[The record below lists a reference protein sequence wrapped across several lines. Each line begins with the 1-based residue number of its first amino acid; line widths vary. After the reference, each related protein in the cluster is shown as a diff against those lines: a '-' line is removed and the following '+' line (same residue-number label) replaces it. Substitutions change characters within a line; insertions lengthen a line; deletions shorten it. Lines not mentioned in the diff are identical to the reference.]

1 MSLAISPQF
10 SDCKIYSS
18 LSLQGRIK
26 KDLTTWKYKVLKS
39 KFLSIIKVSPAS
51 YYLCIFTQFFLLK
64 KSLFYIKSIW
74 FEIASYFK
82 IICYQL
88 CMPLATSLATSD
100 KNYLAHS
107 SESYQPNSKAQNTEV
122 KQFKQQ
128 VIPI

>member
-64 KSLFYIKSIW
+64 KSLFYIKSI
-74 FEIASYFK
+74 
-82 IICYQL
+82 
-88 CMPLATSLATSD
+88 
-100 KNYLAHS
+100 
-107 SESYQPNSKAQNTEV
+107 
-122 KQFKQQ
+122 
-128 VIPI
+128 